1 MKKTKLFARLGAIM
15 LAVVMCFGVV
25 TASAATVPDATI
37 DPDRLASLELYKY
50 DYTSAHADGV
60 LNEDTYV
67 STGLHNNAVE
77 EALAPYAIQGVVY
90 TYAKVADIVTY
101 SAQ

>member
-15 LAVVMCFGVV
+15 LTVVMCFGAV

-37 DPDRLASLELYKY
+37 DPDRLTSLELYKY

-67 STGLHNNAVE
+67 STRLHRMRFRASCIPTPGLR
-77 EALAPYAIQGVVY
+77 
-90 TYAKVADIVTY
+90 T
-101 SAQ
+101 S